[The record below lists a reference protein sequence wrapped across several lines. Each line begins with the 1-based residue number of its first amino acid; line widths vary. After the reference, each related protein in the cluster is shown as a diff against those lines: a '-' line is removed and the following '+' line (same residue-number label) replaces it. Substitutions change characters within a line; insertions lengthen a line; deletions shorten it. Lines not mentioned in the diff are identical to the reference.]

1 VIKPTKRYPADPAQ
15 MTYGFNAG
23 LDVHSEI
30 TRDEN
35 HNHHYADDVENI
47 HSYPPRGSHLKNLR
61 GAAIERT
68 TQRL

>member
-1 VIKPTKRYPADPAQ
+1 MKPTKRQRSAPTQDD
-15 MTYGFNAG
+15 GINVG

-35 HNHHYADDVENI
+35 YDDHYANDVENI
-47 HSYPPRGSHLKNLR
+47 HSNSPRGSHLKHLHSP
-61 GAAIERT
+61 AIERT

>member
-1 VIKPTKRYPADPAQ
+1 MKPAKRQPAAPAK
-15 MTYGFNAG
+15 MTYRFNAG

-47 HSYPPRGSHLKNLR
+47 HWYSPRGSHLKNLH

>member
-1 VIKPTKRYPADPAQ
+1 
-15 MTYGFNAG
+15 
-23 LDVHSEI
+23 VHSEI

-35 HNHHYADDVENI
+35 HNHHYTDDVENI
-47 HSYPPRGSHLKNLR
+47 HSYSPRGSLENLH

>member
-1 VIKPTKRYPADPAQ
+1 MLVS
-15 MTYGFNAG
+15 
-23 LDVHSEI
+23 DVHSEI

-47 HSYPPRGSHLKNLR
+47 HSYPPRGSHLKNLH
-61 GAAIERT
+61 GAAIERA